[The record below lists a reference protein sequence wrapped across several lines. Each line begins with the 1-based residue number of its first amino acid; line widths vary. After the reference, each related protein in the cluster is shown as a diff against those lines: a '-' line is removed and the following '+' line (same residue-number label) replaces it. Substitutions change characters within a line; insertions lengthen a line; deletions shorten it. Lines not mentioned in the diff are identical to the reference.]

1 MTQDTSEAPGASA
14 AMSKYALRS
23 PLMRLSKRRHQGS
36 TETTTTTTTMTISAE
51 GAGEQQMKKAT
62 ATEALKAAMD
72 ARFVEDI
79 GALSI
84 CQDWLPASPPNTTST
99 AAVPLAAT
107 VHATGHLRGGSAALT
122 VPNSPLSRSAAGS
135 PVPDLYRSSLSPA
148 AGKGAAGGLQMLRRG
163 RSFDPCPRRA
173 GGGGA
178 SLYGPPPI
186 SPNCLRREKS
196 INTVHYTTV
205 PQQPST
211 PLPRREME
219 ADRTCRGRLRREKS
233 VSPAPSSPYSNHR
246 RQQFPSSGLYSRA
259 AARPK
264 CRSVS
269 EDGTRMLDDEDRAAP
284 PRFISFREKSQTGDG
299 DDNHPSSLLWRTN
312 TLSSGG
318 PQEEDLRRPSDLDSK
333 NATGTTTIKDSIWRS
348 ISRLEQLSQ
357 EFEHLTSELSA
368 IVSEEHE
375 LLGEGEGEEPSP
387 HSFPANIYRLG
398 RLNQSAQT
406 DIRQAYLAYR
416 DYVGAVEE
424 FNAVLA
430 KEAEAVYER
439 AGRLGTGSQRL
450 FLKVQPQA
458 VARLRSAGETD
469 DEEEEEDE
477 GDEERN
483 VFYAS

>member
-1 MTQDTSEAPGASA
+1 
-14 AMSKYALRS
+14 
-23 PLMRLSKRRHQGS
+23 
-36 TETTTTTTTMTISAE
+36 
-51 GAGEQQMKKAT
+51 
-62 ATEALKAAMD
+62 
-72 ARFVEDI
+72 
-79 GALSI
+79 
-84 CQDWLPASPPNTTST
+84 
-99 AAVPLAAT
+99 
-107 VHATGHLRGGSAALT
+107 
-122 VPNSPLSRSAAGS
+122 
-135 PVPDLYRSSLSPA
+135 
-148 AGKGAAGGLQMLRRG
+148 
-163 RSFDPCPRRA
+163 
-173 GGGGA
+173 
-178 SLYGPPPI
+178 
-186 SPNCLRREKS
+186 
-196 INTVHYTTV
+196 
-205 PQQPST
+205 
-211 PLPRREME
+211 
-219 ADRTCRGRLRREKS
+219 
-233 VSPAPSSPYSNHR
+233 
-246 RQQFPSSGLYSRA
+246 
-259 AARPK
+259 
-264 CRSVS
+264 
-269 EDGTRMLDDEDRAAP
+269 MLDNEDRAAP

-299 DDNHPSSLLWRTN
+299 DDCPSSLLWRTN
-312 TLSSGG
+312 TLSSGVK
-318 PQEEDLRRPSDLDSK
+318 EDVRRPSDDDSK
-333 NATGTTTIKDSIWRS
+333 NAAGTTTIKDSIWRS

-375 LLGEGEGEEPSP
+375 LQGEGEGEEPSP

-430 KEAEAVYER
+430 KEAEAVSER